1 MQLNG
6 RGKIDLI
13 IIRTEQLFKR
23 GPKDIPMKWFLIL
36 LVLIAGIYYLVSQRG
51 METRRKAAADKTTQ
65 EQIKAIEEMPLP
77 VKPEKDHV
85 IQFSLQTLQT
95 LRTLASDSNEKVRF
109 AAVELLW
116 ELQDDQAP
124 SVIKRM
130 LQEETDAGVKKRLI
144 AMVAKDKSKL
154 SLALLSEAM
163 NDYDKDTRLLAVNAI
178 GGFSSKEAILVLN
191 KGMKDYDE
199 EVRLKSIEAVN
210 RVRGDIEANKEQ
222 QIKELV
228 KRPLFTIN

>member
-1 MQLNG
+1 LNG

-13 IIRTEQLFKR
+13 TVRAERLFNL
-23 GPKDIPMKWFLIL
+23 GPKDIHMKWFLML
-36 LVLIAGIYYLVSQRG
+36 LVFIAGIYYLVNQRG
-51 METRRKAAADKTTQ
+51 MEARRKAAADKTKQ

-77 VKPEKDHV
+77 VRPEKEHV
-85 IQFSLQTLQT
+85 IQFSMQTLQT

-109 AAVELLW
+109 AAIELLW
-116 ELQDDQAP
+116 ELQDEQAP

-130 LQEETDAGVKKRLI
+130 LQEETDTGVKKRLI
-144 AMVAKDKSKL
+144 AMIAKDKSKL

-163 NDYDKDTRLLAVNAI
+163 NDYDKNTRLLAVEAI
-178 GGFSSKEAILVLN
+178 GGFSNKEAILVLN

-228 KRPLFTIN
+228 KRPLFTVN